1 MGETEKERER
11 ETDIRSNAILP
22 VTISQK
28 KLVDWTVISSC
39 YSRHYLSQSF
49 QDAMNQLPRALGF
62 FYPFGICSEEITI
75 HMRSYDIPKKSNTC
89 ILLLNTLM
97 QCRMQLL
104 SLIVRCNQMWH
115 LFLPFVLT
123 WQCCHCC
130 NTLWRLPEH
139 DGDKQK
145 HSTWVLNCAFGNITL
160 TSVLTKI

>member
-1 MGETEKERER
+1 MQCNPSCHHIPEKVSRLDSDLQLLYETLSVSELSGRHESTPK
-11 ETDIRSNAILP
+11 
-22 VTISQK
+22 
-28 KLVDWTVISSC
+28 SSWI
-39 YSRHYLSQSF
+39 
-49 QDAMNQLPRALGF
+49 

-130 NTLWRLPEH
+130 NTLWRLTEH

-145 HSTWVLNCAFGNITL
+145 HSTCVLKLCIGHHNIIKR
-160 TSVLTKI
+160 VN